1 MHLGKVQRNTDI
13 LPTDLFKEIK
23 KNVVLSKKKMGEMCK
38 TLRKFKV
45 QIAPNIMK
53 KLHDIDH
60 LLDNDYETIRI
71 KVKET
76 VTEDMKDC
84 EDKDRKDKMIEKEKV
99 KKIVE
104 VEKDVTLLKDTKGFI
119 VRMAQERNL
128 WKSDILN
135 RISIDKGD
143 NSLKFIVTGSME

>member
-1 MHLGKVQRNTDI
+1 MHVGKVQRNTEI

-23 KNVVLSKKKMGEMCK
+23 KNLVLSKKKMGEMCK

-45 QIAPNIMK
+45 QIAPNIRK
-53 KLHDIDH
+53 KLHDIDN

-104 VEKDVTLLKDTKGFI
+104 VERDVTLLKDTKGFI
-119 VRMAQERNL
+119 DRMAQERNL

-135 RISIDKGD
+135 RISIAKEI
-143 NSLKFIVTGSME
+143 IVSNLLSIK